1 MSDDPVMRY
10 IDVLKD
16 QVAMLQRDKKMLAE
30 AVQEA
35 NLVVAA
41 YKKITNLDITVG
53 NYDDD
58 DNEPKYD

>member
-1 MSDDPVMRY
+1 MTDDPVMRY

-16 QVAMLQRDKKMLAE
+16 QIASLQRDKKMLAE
-30 AVQEA
+30 AMQEA

-41 YKKITNLDITVG
+41 YKKITNLIITVG

-58 DNEPKYD
+58 DMYSKD

>member
-1 MSDDPVMRY
+1 MTDDPVMRY

-30 AVQEA
+30 AMQEA

-41 YKKITNLDITVG
+41 YKKITNLDITI
-53 NYDDD
+53 NEDNDDD
-58 DNEPKYD
+58 KPKYD

>member
-1 MSDDPVMRY
+1 MTDDPVMRY
-10 IDVLKD
+10 INVLKD

-30 AVQEA
+30 AIQEA

-41 YKKITNLDITVG
+41 YKKITNLIITVG

-58 DNEPKYD
+58 NKPKYD

>member
-16 QVAMLQRDKKMLAE
+16 QIASLQRDKKMLAE
-30 AVQEA
+30 AMQEA

-41 YKKITNLDITVG
+41 YKKITNLIITVG

-58 DNEPKYD
+58 DMYSKD